1 MILRDAISLK
11 IRAYDICVS
20 GLITFYIFDVNNDL
34 SGVGI
39 NNSLVLPS
47 VFVSVLFLR
56 ALDKSSLIKFT
67 FVSYVSFSILFQDF

>member
-1 MILRDAISLK
+1 MILRDAVSLK
-11 IRAYDICVS
+11 IHAYDICVS

-67 FVSYVSFSILFQDF
+67 FISYVSFSILFQDF